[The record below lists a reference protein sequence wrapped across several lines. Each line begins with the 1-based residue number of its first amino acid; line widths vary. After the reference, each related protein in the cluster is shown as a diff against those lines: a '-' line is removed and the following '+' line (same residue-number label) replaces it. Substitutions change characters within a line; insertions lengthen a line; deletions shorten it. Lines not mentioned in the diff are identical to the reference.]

1 MRTVIAIAGMVA
13 ATTQPEAQKRTDDAP
28 APRVMTG
35 SVTTSYILGG
45 IVHPLRRD
53 GVPDPDR
60 CAGDEITPP
69 ECRLTQSEGT
79 EEVAGAGGWL
89 MQPYQVN
96 DQYWLPEAQLAF
108 RTTVTPVARNGTRLL
123 PFSNTEV
130 CSEGLTPAMDGC
142 ATKDGVRPLVRLH
155 RQSLDTRI
163 VSFDARKRELSW
175 PTKIGVLILHLGES
189 SARHVADA
197 MESPPN
203 VFTVDA
209 IVTMPIRTA
218 RGYEATIVQETRKL
232 NDHWSADRPTGPKP
246 DPLSYVVEPPKPFY
260 SSAGASCPGPLE
272 GVWRSTAGSRY
283 MAPTVAYRCGTA
295 IHTPP
300 TCPGCQAS
308 MEAEVRYDVVGDL
321 LTVTYLGRTRTST
334 RGGMPPPGSGFDV
347 RERTIPTASERWRI
361 LDRCP
366 PGPINDPKVRRHL
379 DSPRC
384 LVQENDAVRTWG

>member
-1 MRTVIAIAGMVA
+1 MRTIIAIAGIIA
-13 ATTQPEAQKRTDDAP
+13 ATTQTHERDRRPDEP
-28 APRVMTG
+28 APRPVSR

-53 GVPDPDR
+53 GIPDPDR
-60 CAGDEITPP
+60 CAGDGTTPP
-69 ECRLTQSEGT
+69 ECSLTQSEGT
-79 EEVAGAGGWL
+79 EEVAGGGGWL

-130 CSEGLTPAMDGC
+130 CDQGLTAALDGC
-142 ATKDGVRPLVRLH
+142 AVKDGVRPLVRLH
-155 RQSLDTRI
+155 RQSIDTRI

-175 PTKIGVLILHLGES
+175 PTKIGVFILHLGES
-189 SARHVADA
+189 SANHVADA
-197 MESPPN
+197 MRSPPN

-218 RGYEATIVQETRKL
+218 RGYEARIVQETRRL
-232 NDHWSADRPTGPKP
+232 DDHWSADKPTGPVP
-246 DPLSYVVEPPKPFY
+246 DPLSYNVERARAFY
-260 SSAGASCPGPLE
+260 STPGASCPGPLE

-283 MAPTVAYRCGTA
+283 MAATIDYRCGTA
-295 IHTPP
+295 VHTPP
-300 TCPGCQAS
+300 TCPGCQS
-308 MEAEVRYDVVGDL
+308 YTEAEVRYDVVGEL
-321 LTVTYLGRTRTST
+321 LTVTYMGRTRSES
-334 RGGMPPPGSGFDV
+334 RGDMPPPGSGFDV
-347 RERTIPTASERWRI
+347 TEKTIPKASERWRI

-366 PGPINDPKVRRHL
+366 PGPINDPKIRRHL

-384 LVQENDAVRTWG
+384 LVQESDPVRIW